1 MIEALKEKFNTV
13 ISNNNNKNRII
24 ILFDYLKI
32 TTR

>member
-1 MIEALKEKFNTV
+1 MIEALKEKYNTV